1 MNVTKQTNVVKNE
14 VTINWYLIDA
24 KGKVLGRVATE
35 IAKHL
40 MGKNKPNFNKNTVTG
55 DKVVVINAE
64 QIEVTGNKAQDKKYY
79 SHSGYPGGLTEET
92 FEKKILRLPTRVI
105 ESAVKNML
113 PKNRLRDVLM
123 NNLYVYKG
131 EEHPHTGQI

>member
-14 VTINWYLIDA
+14 VTINWHLIDA

>member
-14 VTINWYLIDA
+14 VTINWHLIDA

-40 MGKNKPNFNKNTVTG
+40 IGKNKPYFNKNTVMG

-64 QIEVTGNKAQDKKYY
+64 QIEVTGNKAKDKKYY